1 MSLGW
6 GAFGGGSRPPDAWA
20 PGRSTWSPSS
30 VGGHAAAR
38 VAEAGEAL
46 GRSHHEGIQH
56 EARGYDSEHFQGQ
69 QAHTQGQAVVGQPET
84 GDSIR
89 FFAIGDWGNPS
100 RRLKKVARV
109 M

>member
-6 GAFGGGSRPPDAWA
+6 GQGAFGGGSRPSDAWT
-20 PGRSTWSPSS
+20 PGKSAWSSSS
-30 VGGHAAAR
+30 VGVHAPAR
-38 VAEAGEAL
+38 VAEAREDL
-46 GRSHHEGIQH
+46 GSLDGH
-56 EARGYDSEHFQGQ
+56 RGMQQKGSEHVGGQ
-69 QAHTQGQAVVGQPET
+69 AYTQGPPVVGQPET